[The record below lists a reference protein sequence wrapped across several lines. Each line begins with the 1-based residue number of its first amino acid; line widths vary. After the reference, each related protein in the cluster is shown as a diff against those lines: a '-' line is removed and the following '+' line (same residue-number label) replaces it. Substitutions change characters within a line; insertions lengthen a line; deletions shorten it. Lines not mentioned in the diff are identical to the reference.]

1 MYSSFKD
8 KNWGVDLADMKLIRK
23 YNKEIWL
30 LLLCAIDIFS
40 KYAWIVPVNRK
51 KIITIS
57 NVFQKNLD
65 EPNCKPSI

>member
-30 LLLCAIDIFS
+30 LSLCAIDIFS